1 MVTSNY
7 QWPEDDPAFQ
17 AENNELVEALRDAN
31 PIPVSIGPLHAYSLI
46 GLLQSALK
54 QPEVTE
60 FAAMVARDVI
70 GVLRK
75 HLPDACQASIDQGFG
90 REPEPNRN

>member
-7 QWPEDDPAFQ
+7 QSPDEDPRFR
-17 AENNELVEALRDAN
+17 AECERLSEALRDA
-31 PIPVSIGPLHAYSLI
+31 PAIPCQIGALHAYTVI
-46 GLLQSALK
+46 ALLQLSLRHHA
-54 QPEVTE
+54 VTP
-60 FAAMVARDVI
+60 FHAMVARDVI
-70 GVLRK
+70 DGLRK